1 MAVLGRLNESGEE
14 ESLSLS
20 GGGGG
25 RCGRFMDSRERRE
38 KSVLSVSKRGRIT
51 VSR

>member
-14 ESLSLS
+14 ERLSLS

-25 RCGRFMDSRERRE
+25 RCGRFRDSRERRE
-38 KSVLSVSKRGRIT
+38 KSVLRVSKRGRIT